1 LYSGGLITLE
11 AFGLSTLWLDG
22 VCTTENETAAA
33 WTMANYR
40 PAVFRCCLTAEFAAY
55 SLYTFLLAVFFL
67 RLYICLA
74 LSVLP
79 YDAMQ
84 RGLCRRA
91 VSARP
96 SVCLSLYVFRRNE

>member
-1 LYSGGLITLE
+1 MLSVGGI
-11 AFGLSTLWLDG
+11 
-22 VCTTENETAAA
+22 
-33 WTMANYR
+33 
-40 PAVFRCCLTAEFAAY
+40 RCIQLVHFFV
-55 SLYTFLLAVFFL
+55 SRFFL